1 MPSISL
7 FSFEFIAY
15 VPDFKSYSKKPGL
28 TIDYLQEFPGEVT
41 FNESELIQALQ
52 TTDRASYQKERATF
66 FQKTYNYRDG
76 KATER
81 VLKLIEAIMNQSL

>member
-1 MPSISL
+1 MPD
-7 FSFEFIAY
+7 Y
-15 VPDFKSYSKKPGL
+15 KSYSKKPSL

-52 TTDRASYQKERATF
+52 ATDSASYQKERALF
-66 FQKTYNYRDG
+66 FKKTYNYGDG

-81 VLKLIEAIMNQSL
+81 VIKLIEAIMNQSL

>member
-1 MPSISL
+1 MSFLVPSISL

-15 VPDFKSYSKKPGL
+15 VPDYKSYSKKPGL

-52 TTDRASYQKERATF
+52 ATDSASYQKKELSFSRKHITMAMAK
-66 FQKTYNYRDG
+66 QQN
-76 KATER
+76 
-81 VLKLIEAIMNQSL
+81 VCLS